1 MVQNNQLKTSKDTVK
16 DILKIYDEV
25 MDKVDN
31 LARQLARV
39 PSYNFIKR
47 HSIQEEIKNLVNKLY
62 K

>member
-1 MVQNNQLKTSKDTVK
+1 MVQNNQLKTSNDNIE
-16 DILKIYDEV
+16 DILRIYAEI
-25 MDKVDN
+25 MDKIDN

-47 HSIQEEIKNLVNKLY
+47 HTIQEKIKTLINKLY